1 MSSEKKRHAMRI
13 SYRVALGGIVAAL
26 CLVTM
31 FLTGIAPMLYI
42 AAPMVAGVLLLILV
56 AEVGTSWALLTYVA
70 VSLLSMVVT
79 YDKEATLMF
88 ILFFGYY
95 PLLRPWMNR
104 ISFRP
109 LQLLVKLILFQLFLV
124 VDYLLTIYVLGLP
137 TFDELAGWLLPVLD
151 VGAVIVFLIY
161 EASLSGL
168 TDFYY
173 HVIRRRLMR

>member
-1 MSSEKKRHAMRI
+1 MRI
-13 SYRVALGGIVAAL
+13 SYRVALGGIIAAL
-26 CLVTM
+26 CLATM
-31 FLTGIAPMLYI
+31 FLTGVVPMLYI
-42 AAPMVAGVLLLILV
+42 AAPMVAGVLLIILV

-79 YDKEATLMF
+79 YDKEAALMF

-95 PLLRPWMNR
+95 PLLRPYMNK
-104 ISFRP
+104 IPSK
-109 LQLLVKLILFQLFLV
+109 LLRLIAKLILFQLFLI

-137 TFDELAGWLLPVLD
+137 TFDEFAGWLLPVLD
-151 VGAVIVFLIY
+151 IAAIAVFLIY

-173 HVIRRRLMR
+173 SVVRRRLMR